1 MNTEHKSNTPTEI
14 RDLWQTPKALFD
26 YYDKRFSFNLD
37 MAASRENTLCQ
48 QFVDEHLDALSM
60 DTIRNYICED
70 TGNLSDLHDTPAAIW
85 CNPPY
90 SDIMPWVSQCV
101 NISNDFRVPVVM
113 LIPADTSVKW
123 FKAAF
128 KNCSECHF
136 ISGRISF
143 INAETQKPVS
153 GNNKGSVV
161 FVFDP
166 NSPFKSQVCLLERDE
181 IMGK

>member
-14 RDLWQTPKALFD
+14 RDLWRTPKGILHHYA
-26 YYDKRFSFNLD
+26 KRFDFD
-37 MAASRENTLCQ
+37 CDVAASFENT
-48 QFVDEHLDALSM
+48 FVPYNHFGEQYDGMFRDALLEDSGWGY
-60 DTIRNYICED
+60 RN
-70 TGNLSDLHDTPAAIW
+70 W

-90 SDIMPWVSQCV
+90 SDIMPWVNKAV
-101 NISNDFRVPVVM
+101 NEMSKGKVTVM

>member
-26 YYDKRFSFNLD
+26 YYDKRFGFNLD
-37 MAASRENTLCQ
+37 MAASEKNHLCKYYLTEQMNSLDPSSVSTAINT
-48 QFVDEHLDALSM
+48 VWMMEKKS
-60 DTIRNYICED
+60 
-70 TGNLSDLHDTPAAIW
+70 PAIFL
-85 CNPPY
+85 NPPY
-90 SDIMPWVSQCV
+90 SNLNPWVDAAIKC
-101 NISNDFRVPVVM
+101 SNKHKVPVVM

>member
-26 YYDKRFSFNLD
+26 YYDKRFGFTCD
-37 MAASRENTLCQ
+37 FAASHENALCEHY
-48 QFVDEHLDALSM
+48 FSAPDENGEGGALGASK
-60 DTIRNYICED
+60 DDGCFD
-70 TGNLSDLHDTPAAIW
+70 GKGAVF

-90 SDIMPWVSQCV
+90 SDIFPWVSECARLSQETGKV
-101 NISNDFRVPVVM
+101 FVM